1 MFRTKTILILF
12 ILIGNYNIYSFII
25 TPITYHKLQ
34 LTKIKKLNNLKT
46 NNLKPGS
53 KLLIPKV

>member
-1 MFRTKTILILF
+1 M
-12 ILIGNYNIYSFII
+12 YSGVSVS
-25 TPITYHKLQ
+25 
-34 LTKIKKLNNLKT
+34 KIKKLNNLKT